1 MKRARMARQTGDA
14 MPELQRLPTYL
25 RREAPISAFDREK
38 LTFEFTMSTGAPV
51 VRTDFWTG
59 EQWVERLEIS
69 KKAIDLTRLK
79 DGAPIVDSH
88 RMWSIDDV
96 LGTHEDAWL
105 DGDGEGARLKGRGRL
120 SSAPTEK
127 LGRVRHDV
135 ADGIL
140 RHTSVGYRIQGW
152 RIKKADP
159 KAGTLEERTAIAWF
173 PHENSIVALGADPGA
188 GIGRSADQDQMQ
200 AVCGYFARGD
210 DGLMTFVRD
219 VDRADLEQ
227 PRTDAAGQSTCGAER
242 RETQETQ
249 MPPEANTQDPQQRA
263 QVPAP
268 APAPAQ
274 PQVDEKAIRA
284 AETQRVLQ
292 IQEAARTL
300 GFEDGDGEV
309 RKLID
314 DGLDIEKA
322 SRALIERVALKQPKI
337 QGAHSGRVTVGEEQY
352 GRMLGGAEQA
362 LAARMGC
369 TGIKTDEGPA
379 REMRNLPLLDMA
391 RELLIEKGALTRS
404 ESRMLT
410 KHELVKRAVHGTSDF
425 PKITSNAANKRLQQ
439 AYMVQPRTFAGVVN
453 VVDVPDFKQ
462 VSVAHLG
469 GISALE
475 EVGEH
480 GEFHYATIGEKAETY
495 VASTWGKIVALSRQ
509 LIINDDL
516 RAFANMTSKLGRA
529 ASVLENNLHWALR
542 TGNKVMSDG
551 NGVYHSAHGNI
562 GTKVLG
568 LDGLAEGFRT
578 MLVQRDLAPKAGEL
592 GDYINVTPSI
602 LTVPPELLHL
612 ALQLTADLTPGVV
625 TAANPYRGKLK
636 VEVEPRLSAA
646 GVTNG
651 TTTWFL
657 DAAPSDWPTWELAYL
672 EGARGPVVE
681 SREGFE
687 VDGVEIK
694 VRHDVA
700 MAAIDWVG
708 TFRSNGTVA

>member
-1 MKRARMARQTGDA
+1 
-14 MPELQRLPTYL
+14 MPELLKLPTYL
-25 RREAPISAFDREK
+25 RREAPISEFDREK
-38 LTFEFTMSTGAPV
+38 NTFEFTMSTGAPV
-51 VRTDFWTG
+51 VRMDFWTG

-69 KKAIDLTRLK
+69 KKAVDMGRLK
-79 DGAPIVDSH
+79 AGAPIVDTH
-88 RMWSIDDV
+88 RLWSIDDV
-96 LGTHEDAWL
+96 LGTHEDVWI
-105 DGDGEGARLKGRGRL
+105 DGAGEDAKLRGRARL
-120 SSAPTEK
+120 SSAPTER

-140 RHTSVGYRIQGW
+140 KSTSIGYRVKAWKIE
-152 RIKKADP
+152 KADA
-159 KAGTLEERTAIAWF
+159 KTGKLEQRTAVLWE
-173 PHENSIVALGADPGA
+173 PHENSIVPIGADPGA
-188 GIGRSADQDQMQ
+188 GMGRGEAQETTQ
-200 AVCGYFARGD
+200 AECGYFARGD
-210 DGLMTFVRD
+210 DGYMTFVRD
-219 VDRADLEQ
+219 LERADQNQ
-227 PRTDAAGQSTCGAER
+227 PRTDAAGYITGGAER

-249 MPPEANTQDPQQRA
+249 MPPQDLTQEPQQRA
-263 QVPAP
+263 QPAAP
-268 APAPAQ
+268 APAPAS
-274 PQVDEKAIRA
+274 PQVDEKAVRA
-284 AETQRVLQ
+284 AETRRVLD
-292 IQEAARTL
+292 IQGAARSL
-300 GFEDGDGEV
+300 KLPEDDPEV

-314 DGLDIEKA
+314 DGVDADKA
-322 SRALIERVALKQPKI
+322 ARALIGRASELQPKI
-337 QGAHSGRVTVGEEQY
+337 QPAHSGRASVGEEQY
-352 GRMLGGAEQA
+352 GRMLSGAEQA
-362 LAARMGC
+362 LAARMGT
-369 TGIKTDEGPA
+369 TGVKTEEGPA

-391 RELLIEKGALTRS
+391 RELLIEKGAISRS
-404 ESRMLT
+404 EARMLT
-410 KHELVKRAVHGTSDF
+410 KNELAKRAVHGTSDF
-425 PKITSNAANKRLQQ
+425 PKITANAANKRLQQ
-439 AYMVQPRTFAGVVN
+439 AYMVQPKTFLGVVN
-453 VVDVPDFKQ
+453 IVDVPDFKQ

-516 RAFANMTSKLGRA
+516 RAFANMTAKLGRA

-551 NGVYHSAHGNI
+551 NGVYHSAHLNV
-562 GTKVLG
+562 GTKALS
-568 LDGLAEGFRT
+568 LDGLAQGFRT
-578 MLVQRDLAPKAGEL
+578 MLVQRDVAPKSGEL
-592 GDYINVTPSI
+592 GDFINVTPSV

-612 ALQLTADLTPGVV
+612 ALQLTADITPGVV
-625 TAANPYRGKLK
+625 TAANPYRGRLK

-651 TTTWFL
+651 TTSWFL

-672 EGARGPVVE
+672 EGERGPVVE

-708 TFRSNGTVA
+708 TFRSDGTVA